1 MVKSKFNYDGAHYL
15 KDNNYFLMGTYCN
28 VDGIDSYL
36 VHANNETGE
45 VTAVEVGDRC
55 SIKLA
60 DSIEELLM
68 TMKGKNIDNYISESE
83 AFDILNQLNS
93 AESLISQDSNVAM
106 IRAGYQK

>member
-36 VHANNETGE
+36 VHSNNETGE

-68 TMKGKNIDNYISESE
+68 TMKGKWKITVSH
-83 AFDILNQLNS
+83 
-93 AESLISQDSNVAM
+93 
-106 IRAGYQK
+106 